1 MGRMSERAWE
11 QAQDPANDRDLELCE
26 LAHYEQEQET
36 ATDQELLKADETSW
50 NYFVNLTTKG
60 S

>member
-26 LAHYEQEQET
+26 LAHYEQQQET
-36 ATDQELLKADETSW
+36 DTAQKLLKDDETSW

-60 S
+60 T